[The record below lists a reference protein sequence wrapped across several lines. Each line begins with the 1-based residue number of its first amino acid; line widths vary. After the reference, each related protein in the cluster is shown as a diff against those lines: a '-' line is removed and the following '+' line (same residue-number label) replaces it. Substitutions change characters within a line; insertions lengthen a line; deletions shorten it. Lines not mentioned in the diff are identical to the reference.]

1 MSQIFGPV
9 PSRRLGFSLGVDT
22 IPYKTCTLDC
32 IYCQLGRTTN
42 KTLERKEYILAD
54 VIVDEVEKIIKE
66 KKKKIDYITFSGS
79 GEPTLNLKI
88 GDMIER
94 IKKITTIPIAVL
106 TNGTLLYSE
115 KLRDELKKA
124 DLVIP
129 SLDAADDP
137 TFRQVSRPHPSLS
150 FEMMVSGIVKFSQE
164 FKGKIWL
171 EIMLVKGINDS
182 LKHIQKISKIIKEI
196 RVDKIQLNTPVRPPA
211 EEFVRPLSI
220 QNLEKIKSLLGDK
233 CEVIAAFKRARQ
245 KAYRE
250 DVEEQIITLIKRRPV
265 TLTDISNSL
274 GIHRNE
280 VIKYIESLSDKK
292 LLQSKIYSGK
302 RYYYPI

>member
-42 KTLERKEYILAD
+42 KTLERKEYILTD

-137 TFRQVSRPHPSLS
+137 TFRQVNRPHPSLS
-150 FEMMVSGIVKFSQE
+150 FEMMVSGIAKFSQE

-182 LKHIQKISKIIKEI
+182 PKHIQKISKIIKEI

-211 EEFVRPLSI
+211 EEFVRPLSM
-220 QNLEKIKSLLGDK
+220 QNLEEIKSLLGDK
-233 CEVIAAFKRARQ
+233 CEVVAAFKRARQ

-280 VIKYIESLSDKK
+280 VIKYIESLSDRK

-302 RYYYPI
+302 RYYYPV